1 MPRGVA
7 TPNQIAMMVSVLD
20 VYSRAFG
27 ISDEI
32 RREEL
37 AFQIVLLF
45 DQGYRDEGSLLKALT
60 DCEVA
65 RDSGHPH

>member
-7 TPNQIAMMVSVLD
+7 NPKQIAMMVTVLD

-27 ISDEI
+27 ISDEV

-45 DQGYRDEGSLLKALT
+45 DQGCRDEGSLLKALT
-60 DCEVA
+60 NSEVA
-65 RDSGHPH
+65 RDSTQPH